1 MKAKIIIL
9 MILVIFLT
17 IFISQ
22 NANDFPIKV
31 LFWEFQ
37 VPGIILILL
46 TGLLGIVIGFIIAL
60 IFNKPSDKKIEPAK
74 NTIEPKDLKQDIK

>member
-9 MILVIFLT
+9 LILVIFLT

-22 NANDFPIKV
+22 NALDLPIKV

-37 VPGIILILL
+37 IPGIILILL
-46 TGLLGIVIGFIIAL
+46 TGLLGIIIGFILAL
-60 IFNKPSDKKIEPAK
+60 IFNKPSHKKIEK
-74 NTIEPKDLKQDIK
+74 DKSEPKVNDIKNKI

>member
-1 MKAKIIIL
+1 MKTKIIIL

-22 NANDFPIKV
+22 NAVDLPVKV

-37 VPGIILILL
+37 IPGIILILL
-46 TGLLGIVIGFIIAL
+46 TGLLGVIIGFILAL
-60 IFNKPSDKKIEPAK
+60 IFTKPSGKNIAK
-74 NTIEPKDLKQDIK
+74 EKFPMEEKGINEDV